1 MSTLN
6 LAWSLHPLILL
17 IRCIGIDLSND
28 TTTLSNNRKN
38 LKTLYAAFCF
48 FLNVASRMLSEFYI
62 FHTVST
68 LGKLGQDHLN
78 SFTLSINAIINY
90 ANYFVVVI
98 GTHAIWLL
106 VVKSK
111 WCTLMRIFQRF
122 EHKLEPQFFI
132 KLRWFSILCTAFV
145 IILVSLGPTKVNNFF
160 KIYL

>member
-1 MSTLN
+1 MSTLD

-28 TTTLSNNRKN
+28 TTTLFNNRTI

-48 FLNVASRMLSEFYI
+48 FLNVASRMLSDFYI

-78 SFTLSINAIINY
+78 SFTSSINAIINY
-90 ANYFVVVI
+90 ANYCVAVI
-98 GTHAIWLL
+98 GTHSIWLL
-106 VVKSK
+106 VVRPK
-111 WCTLMRIFQRF
+111 WSTLMRTFQRF

-132 KLRWFSILCTAFV
+132 KLRWFSILCTVFV

-160 KIYL
+160 KMYL